1 MKEKLIAL
9 QRETDKSVI
18 DGGILEPSKQIRKK
32 ITEKLKN
39 IVCVMR

>member
-18 DGGILEPSKQIRKK
+18 DGGILEPPKQIRKK
-32 ITEKLKN
+32 KQKN
-39 IVCVMR
+39 WKT